1 MGGKRLR
8 LTGVKQYRALTI
20 YVDNDWRPMANF
32 ADFFLDNLYGVY
44 ITAGV
49 MFLLLWRILWV

>member
-1 MGGKRLR
+1 
-8 LTGVKQYRALTI
+8 
-20 YVDNDWRPMANF
+20 MANF